1 MDTIGDWSHEDH
13 LSLNISRIKFM
24 RISCS
29 KQHSQCPQILL
40 DGTLL
45 EQVFHFKYQEC
56 GCQLTS
62 PAPNTLFLLHARHAD
77 YWDTFLEP
85 FPLTVCTS
93 YYGPLQNPG
102 IAYSRLMIYSFGL
115 VLAEIELHVAAVL
128 VLAFR
133 VVGVSIR

>member
-24 RISCS
+24 QISYS
-29 KQHSQCPQILL
+29 KQHSQCPQMLL

-56 GCQLTS
+56 GCQLIS

-85 FPLTVCTS
+85 FSPHC
-93 YYGPLQNPG
+93 
-102 IAYSRLMIYSFGL
+102 
-115 VLAEIELHVAAVL
+115 LHQLLWPSTEPRFCLFSINDVFVWVSACRDRVACCSSVS
-128 VLAFR
+128 
-133 VVGVSIR
+133 VGV